1 MGYAGYSPG
10 ANSRMPD
17 ELTPLQAALRALPLE
32 KALESLELI
41 DKLTK
46 NIMRNPA
53 EAKFRKINLTNEK
66 IKNTITDVPNAVE
79 SLREMG
85 WVQEEAFLVL
95 PPTVR
100 FDHSL
105 HVVGI
110 IDAQDYYKTALEK
123 DRVSKMRAAKEV
135 DSETAK
141 LREQLELDR
150 KEKAAEG
157 PVTKGSVAK
166 ALPNGGQ
173 ITAGDLGIGK
183 NSGG

>member
-1 MGYAGYSPG
+1 MGYAGYAPG

-17 ELTPLQAALRALPLE
+17 ELTPLQAALRSLPLD

-46 NIMRNPA
+46 NIMRNPG
-53 EAKFRKINLTNEK
+53 EEKFRKINLINEK
-66 IKNTITDVPNAVE
+66 IKNAITDVPNAVD
-79 SLREMG
+79 LLKEMG
-85 WVQEEAFLVL
+85 WQLEESALVL
-95 PPTVR
+95 PLTVR
-100 FDHSL
+100 FDHST

-110 IDAQDYYKTALEK
+110 IDAQDHYKTALEK

-135 DSETAK
+135 DPETAK

-166 ALPNGGQ
+166 KLPNGGQ
-173 ITAGDLGIGK
+173 MTAGDLGIGK
-183 NSGG
+183 NGGG